1 MKRSVVAAGVIAIVL
16 LAAGL
21 RALARSRTLQL
32 FTMPVSRVK
41 TSDSVVALTFDDGP
55 TSVPR
60 MTVAA
65 VAQRLGGIK
74 VLKTPIRSEL
84 GDRAH

>member
-1 MKRSVVAAGVIAIVL
+1 MKRSVVTAGVIAIVL

-55 TSVPR
+55 TNARVDSVPR
-60 MTVAA
+60 ILQSRNV
-65 VAQRLGGIK
+65 R
-74 VLKTPIRSEL
+74 VLASR
-84 GDRAH
+84 RH